1 MKPRH
6 EVITTILWKYFLS
19 LCAATVLA
27 VACLGCCDSSGQQA
41 SEKDAEL
48 VSWIALGLFLLA
60 GGLATV
66 GLGLVTTQRM
76 RVRAMEA
83 EMEARKQAERAR
95 QAEMEAR
102 KQAER
107 AKVNKEVEGLPNDK
121 PGKNTGGV
129 RQP

>member
-1 MKPRH
+1 MD
-6 EVITTILWKYFLS
+6 E
-19 LCAATVLA
+19 
-27 VACLGCCDSSGQQA
+27 Q
-41 SEKDAEL
+41 DAEYLRQQIHDLERSRGRWRVAAL
-48 VSWIALGLFLLA
+48 VSWIAL
-60 GGLATV
+60 

-83 EMEARKQAERAR
+83 EMEAREQAERAR

-121 PGKNTGGV
+121 TGKNTGGV